1 MVRTAEDWRKTI
13 PASELTGAWKEVLDD
28 LAELERERGTA
39 ETTARANFKAAIE
52 TEDKLDA
59 LKAQVNEYARTIED
73 LEQEKFEREK
83 ALIARAQKAEAEF
96 AEYRYAC
103 DATHL
108 DDITEIRRLKTD
120 LAACEKERDAFKH
133 LLDTCQYGRDINFV
147 RAEKAEAERKRVDA
161 LLAQCEEALRFALDP
176 RNCPA
181 ITVEAADRI
190 VSALAAICD
199 ARQKKAPHA

>member
-1 MVRTAEDWRKTI
+1 MRKTAEQWRTTI
-13 PASELTGAWKEVLDD
+13 PALELTGAWKEMLDD

-39 ETTARANFKAAIE
+39 EATARANFKAAIE

-83 ALIARAQKAEAEF
+83 ALTARAQKAEAEF

-103 DATHL
+103 DATNL

-120 LAACEKERDAFKH
+120 LAAIRAKLEEK
-133 LLDTCQYGRDINFV
+133 
-147 RAEKAEAERKRVDA
+147 
-161 LLAQCEEALRFALDP
+161 P
-176 RNCPA
+176 
-181 ITVEAADRI
+181 
-190 VSALAAICD
+190 
-199 ARQKKAPHA
+199 